1 MNPPVPRSFVYCGP
15 LMPRDPPKNDQTDS
29 KELAFLTGVLSLISS
44 SGAGESL
51 KSEPKIL
58 KIQDYNKCIASGLTE
73 ELCKEKYMK

>member
-15 LMPRDPPKNDQTDS
+15 LMPRDPPKNNTS
-29 KELAFLTGVLSLISS
+29 ESNSLAFVTGLLSLISS
-44 SGAGESL
+44 SGTGGSL